1 MSHAHL
7 HDKIAREILTSGE
20 GGDFDLSNYDAES
33 CETLVKEVR
42 EKNVSQPHLDGAKR
56 CTSVLAA
63 HSRPIHAATA
73 MVFRPLTRAFPRVS
87 SAVEAVS

>member
-1 MSHAHL
+1 MQFDLRLTCVRTKHPKLIVIMSHAHL

-42 EKNVSQPHLDGAKR
+42 EKN
-56 CTSVLAA
+56 
-63 HSRPIHAATA
+63 
-73 MVFRPLTRAFPRVS
+73 
-87 SAVEAVS
+87 